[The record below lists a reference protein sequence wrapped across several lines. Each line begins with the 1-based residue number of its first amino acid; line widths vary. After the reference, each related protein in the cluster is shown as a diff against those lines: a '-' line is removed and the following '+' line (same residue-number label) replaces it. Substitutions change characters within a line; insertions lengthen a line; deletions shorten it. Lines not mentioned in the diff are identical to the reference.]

1 MNIIASIPV
10 DNLGNKLFI
19 KDLREDGERIYVK
32 YRSTLN
38 DIPFIEVEIFVI
50 EGGKSCV
57 ITGEDG
63 TILWRF
69 STGWL
74 HKIKD

>member
-1 MNIIASIPV
+1 MSVIASIPA

-19 KDLREDGERIYVK
+19 KDLREDEERIYVK
-32 YRSTLN
+32 YRSTHN
-38 DIPFIEVEIFVI
+38 DIPFTEVEIFIVE
-50 EGGKSCV
+50 EGKNCV

-74 HKIKD
+74 HKIK